1 MQIDATLEENNVF
14 SVFMWFQNRVKIQ
27 WNLFAINI
35 SELVKKLRHCCYSSN
50 LKCYPSQNMWS

>member
-14 SVFMWFQNRVKIQ
+14 SVFMWFKNGVKIQ

-35 SELVKKLRHCCYSSN
+35 SELVKILRHLCYSSN
-50 LKCYPSQNMWS
+50 SKYYSSQSMWS